1 MSQTLTTDNL
11 VNRTAHAINQAFD
24 VYQKRYK
31 AITQRA
37 GTRFAQRDWRGMQAD
52 ARERLDLYKN
62 VVDET
67 VAQVNELL
75 GDRDT
80 DTRIWAKTK
89 VVYGALVAKLNLWEL
104 AETFFNSITRRIFAT
119 VGVNPQ
125 IEFVDTCS
133 RIQPLQIAQLMYRT
147 CERAEST
154 AALIERILTDYG

>member
-11 VNRTAHAINQAFD
+11 VNLTAHAIYQAFD
-24 VYQKRYK
+24 VYQKRYA

-75 GDRDT
+75 GDRGT
-80 DTRIWAKTK
+80 DTRIWAEIK
-89 VVYGALVAKLNLWEL
+89 VVYGTLVGKLNLWEL

-125 IEFVDTCS
+125 IEFVDTSGRVNCCFD
-133 RIQPLQIAQLMYRT
+133 RT
-147 CERAEST
+147 HHH
-154 AALIERILTDYG
+154 